1 MTAED
6 DRLLA
11 DCEVQRYTAR
21 EGGVSRDGV
30 VRVRHIPTGI
40 VVSCWSGKT
49 FEESLGTAIQM
60 LRARLAE

>member
-6 DRLLA
+6 DLLLA

-30 VRVRHIPTGI
+30 VRVKHVPTGI
-40 VVSCWSGKT
+40 IVSCSSGET
-49 FEESLGTAIQM
+49 FEESLGVALQM
-60 LRARLAE
+60 LRARLTE